1 MPTPHPKKHS
11 LVRGF
16 ERTIR
21 LQALLN
27 AGLLASAS
35 DLPAD
40 AVPAAVAAAR
50 RTGRLFYRD
59 SPFHCRDCGAESVWS
74 AEEQCFW
81 FERAD
86 GPRQSVAVRCTSC
99 RRKLKERD
107 TPKSSRAA

>member
-1 MPTPHPKKHS
+1 MPTPHPKNHS
-11 LVRGF
+11 QVRGF

-21 LQALLN
+21 LQALLD

-40 AVPAAVAAAR
+40 AVPASVAAAR

-59 SPFHCRDCGAESVWS
+59 SSFRCRDCGAERMWS
-74 AEEQCFW
+74 AEEQRFW

-86 GPRQSVAVRCTSC
+86 GPRQSVAVRCAAC

-107 TPKSSRAA
+107 TPKSIRAA